1 MTDYLF
7 QIVMAALVVAVWLE
21 VVHVVRHLSR
31 IEGHLRN
38 IYHLAYYIYMQSAAV
53 AGSAT
58 AEEEENEEKVKESCV
73 LELVGRRGCVAID
86 EVVELCGVNKT
97 FITHRLYRQ
106 KKVVKVDREGRVCP
120 RE

>member
-1 MTDYLF
+1 LRS
-7 QIVMAALVVAVWLE
+7 ISKLE
-21 VVHVVRHLSR
+21 EL
-31 IEGHLRN
+31 LRST
-38 IYHLAYYIYMQSAAV
+38 YYVTYYIYQ
-53 AGSAT
+53 AT
-58 AEEEENEEKVKESCV
+58 QHAEEGEDAEKVKESCV

-86 EVVELCGVNKT
+86 EVVELCDVNKT